1 MHDRCRLAQAATS
14 RRSTDITAFQLG
26 DRLGQAIVLFLHLL
40 QLLLYLL
47 HLEVLLDRQ
56 SLLFLV
62 LNFDLQVLLEGT
74 LKLLLDLVLLL
85 F

>member
-1 MHDRCRLAQAATS
+1 MHYRCRLAQAATS

-26 DRLGQAIVLFLHLL
+26 DRLGQAIVLFLNLL

-62 LNFDLQVLLEGT
+62 LNFDLQVLLEGA